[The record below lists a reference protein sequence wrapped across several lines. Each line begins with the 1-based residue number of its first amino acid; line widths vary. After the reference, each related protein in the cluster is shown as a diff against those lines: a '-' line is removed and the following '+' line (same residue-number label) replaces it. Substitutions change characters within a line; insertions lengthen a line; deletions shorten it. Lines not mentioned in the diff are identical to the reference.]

1 MLGFM
6 QTPSTQAITA
16 KFAILSPL
24 LDERA
29 RRLWAAA
36 EARAIG
42 RGGISQVAEATGLSR
57 ATIRAGL
64 QELARPV
71 AAPELQTP
79 VERVRRPGGGRKPLG
94 VHDPHLLRALE
105 TLVDPVTRGDPMSL
119 LRWTCK
125 SAAKLAAALQ
135 TQGHVVS
142 ERTVN
147 RLLHDLGY
155 SLQANRKTLEG
166 RAHPDRDAQFQYIN
180 RRAKTFQRQ
189 GQPVVSVDTKKKELV
204 GQFRHSGREWY
215 PQRQPEEVQGHDF
228 PNEALGKVIPYGVYD
243 EATNSGWVSVG
254 IDHDTAAFAVE
265 TVRRWWR
272 YMGSKVYPRAKRLL
286 ITADGGGSN
295 GSRCRLWKVELQQLA
310 DEIGLH
316 ISVCHFP
323 PGTSKWNK
331 IEHRMFC
338 HITENWRGRPLVS
351 REVVVNLIGHTT
363 TKTGL
368 AIRSELD
375 ENRYPTGREVTAQQ
389 MESLAIKQDKFHGEW
404 NYTIQPRA

>member
-6 QTPSTQAITA
+6 RNPSTQAITA

-42 RGGISQVAEATGLSR
+42 RGGISQVAEATRLSR

-71 AAPELQTP
+71 AAPEPQTP

-94 VHDPHLLRALE
+94 VHDPHLLHALE

-204 GQFRHSGREWY
+204 GQFRNSGREWH
-215 PQRQPEEVQGHDF
+215 PQGQPEEVQVHDF
-228 PNEALGKVIPYGVYD
+228 PDEALGKVIPYGVYD
-243 EATNSGWVSVG
+243 EATNTGWVSVG

-338 HITENWRGRPLVS
+338 YITENWRGRPLVS

-389 MESLAIKQDKFHGEW
+389 MESLTIKQDKFHGEW

>member
-1 MLGFM
+1 M
-6 QTPSTQAITA
+6 QNPSTQAIAA

-29 RRLWAAA
+29 RRLWAAV

-42 RGGISQVAEATGLSR
+42 RGGISQVAEATRLSR

-64 QELARPV
+64 QELAHPRSTTVPQ
-71 AAPELQTP
+71 APM
-79 VERVRRPGGGRKPLG
+79 ERVRRPGGGRKPLG
-94 VHDPHLLRALE
+94 AHDPHLVRALE
-105 TLVDPVTRGDPMSL
+105 TLLDPVTRGDPMSL

-180 RRAKTFQRQ
+180 RRAKVFQKQ
-189 GQPVVSVDTKKKELV
+189 GQPVISVDTKKKELV
-204 GQFRHSGREWY
+204 GQFRQSGREWH
-215 PQRQPEEVQGHDF
+215 PQGQPEEVQVHDF

-243 EATNSGWVSVG
+243 EVTNSGWVSVG
-254 IDHDTAAFAVE
+254 IDHDTAEFAVE

-272 YMGSKVYPRAKRLL
+272 HMGSTVYPRAKRLL

-295 GSRCRLWKVELQQLA
+295 GSRCRLWKVELPRLA
-310 DEIGLH
+310 DESGLR
-316 ISVCHFP
+316 IAVCHFP

-375 ENRYPTGREVTAQQ
+375 ENHYPTGREVTAQQ
-389 MESLAIKQDKFHGEW
+389 MESLAIKQDKFHGDW
-404 NYTIQPRA
+404 NYTIQPRT

>member
-57 ATIRAGL
+57 ATIRAGV

-71 AAPELQTP
+71 AAPEPQTP

-180 RRAKTFQRQ
+180 RRAKAFQGQ

-204 GQFRHSGREWY
+204 GQFRNSGREWH
-215 PQRQPEEVQGHDF
+215 PQGQPEEVQVHDF
-228 PNEALGKVIPYGVYD
+228 PNEALGKVIPSGVYD

-265 TVRRWWR
+265 TVRRWWAVH
-272 YMGSKVYPRAKRLL
+272 GK
-286 ITADGGGSN
+286 
-295 GSRCRLWKVELQQLA
+295 Q
-310 DEIGLH
+310 GL
-316 ISVCHFP
+316 P
-323 PGTSKWNK
+323 PG
-331 IEHRMFC
+331 
-338 HITENWRGRPLVS
+338 
-351 REVVVNLIGHTT
+351 
-363 TKTGL
+363 
-368 AIRSELD
+368 
-375 ENRYPTGREVTAQQ
+375 
-389 MESLAIKQDKFHGEW
+389 
-404 NYTIQPRA
+404 

>member
-1 MLGFM
+1 MQNPTM
-6 QTPSTQAITA
+6 QTIKA
-16 KFAILSPL
+16 KYTSLEPV

-42 RGGISQVAEATGLSR
+42 RGGITRVAEATGLSR
-57 ATIRAGL
+57 VTIRAGL
-64 QELARPV
+64 HELDFPV
-71 AAPELQTP
+71 TLPDRRAVSRRL
-79 VERVRRPGGGRKPLG
+79 RRPGGGRKPL
-94 VHDPHLLRALE
+94 VNQTPDLLRDLE
-105 TLVDPVTRGDPMSL
+105 TLVDPVTRGDPMSP

-125 SAAKLAAALQ
+125 SASKLAAELQ
-135 TQGHVVS
+135 AKGHAIS
-142 ERTVN
+142 ERSVN

-155 SLQANRKTLEG
+155 SLQSNRKTIEG
-166 RAHPDRDAQFQYIN
+166 KGHPDRDAQFQYIN
-180 RRAKTFQRQ
+180 RRVKAFQRQ
-189 GQPVVSVDTKKKELV
+189 GQPVVSVDAKKKELV
-204 GQFRHSGREWY
+204 GQFRNSGREWQ
-215 PQRQPEEVQGHDF
+215 PKGQPEEVEVYDF
-228 PNEALGKVIPYGVYD
+228 AKKDLGKAIPYGIYD
-243 EATNSGWVSVG
+243 QTANTGWVSVG
-254 IDHDTAAFAVE
+254 VDHDTAEFAVE
-265 TVRRWWR
+265 TLRRWWR
-272 YMGSKVYPRAKRLL
+272 KMGDQVYPRAKRLL

-295 GSRCRLWKVELQQLA
+295 GRRCRLWKVKLQELA
-310 DEIGLH
+310 DEIGLW

-375 ENRYPTGREVTAQQ
+375 EGSYPTGQKVSDEQ
-389 MESLAIKQDKFHGEW
+389 MKGLSMRRDKFHGEW
-404 NYTIQPRA
+404 NYTILPRQ